1 MRLRPAVCPPGALCL
16 ASSAGD
22 GAGTAVVW
30 PFRQRLSVG
39 PARPSKEQLRPPA
52 FVRSASLWP
61 GSFVPVIAA
70 GERFALSCLPLR
82 CALPAPVPSAVE
94 PSCLAALLPRGPSCF
109 AWRPP
114 GRAGGLADS
123 MGLGRLRSTAAS
135 RSLPLLRLTCS
146 SLWLSGELLA
156 VAAVRP
162 VGPAPLRSPA
172 RRAGRLWLVRFSPER
187 PSLAVRLRGGS
198 LFRFLRPSAPG
209 CAFAPGR
216 VAEVCSVASLAL
228 RAGFVVRVL
237 VLHPLWGRTR
247 TLSPSPCGRPP
258 GTPLSCG
265 SEAPRLRL
273 GAAGLRQPPFAP
285 SLPHRSLVPFGSRGL
300 GLGSCRFAC
309 PVLRFGFFRHVPRWR
324 RKPPV
329 ACGWLVACRSL
340 ARTGTLHGSRRC
352 PFGCPAFARSSSLW
366 PVSYVPIIAAGERC
380 ALNCSP
386 PTGLSARPLLRPPR
400 LHRPAC
406 GYPFCCFAPRACGA
420 VPSAGVAYCGP

>member
-1 MRLRPAVCPPGALCL
+1 
-16 ASSAGD
+16 
-22 GAGTAVVW
+22 
-30 PFRQRLSVG
+30 
-39 PARPSKEQLRPPA
+39 
-52 FVRSASLWP
+52 
-61 GSFVPVIAA
+61 
-70 GERFALSCLPLR
+70 
-82 CALPAPVPSAVE
+82 
-94 PSCLAALLPRGPSCF
+94 
-109 AWRPP
+109 
-114 GRAGGLADS
+114 

-172 RRAGRLWLVRFSPER
+172 RRAGRLWLVRFLPER
-187 PSLAVRLRGGS
+187 PPLAVRLRGGS

-209 CAFAPGR
+209 CTFAPGR
-216 VAEVCSVASLAL
+216 VAEVCSVASVAL
-228 RAGFVVRVL
+228 RAGFDVRVL
-237 VLHPLWGRTR
+237 ALHPLRGRTR
-247 TLSPSPCGRPP
+247 TLSPSPCGRPS

-300 GLGSCRFAC
+300 GLCSCRFAC

-324 RKPPV
+324 RKPPAV

-406 GYPFCCFAPRACGA
+406 GCPFCCFAPRACGA
-420 VPSAGVAYCGP
+420 VPSAGVAYCGPVGPQASLRPRSPRRRAGCFLLRPP

>member
-198 LFRFLRPSAPG
+198 LFRFLRPSAPAPLRFRPG
-209 CAFAPGR
+209 RGGLFRCVCGAARRVCCARARFAPPSGAHSHAVAFA
-216 VAEVCSVASLAL
+216 
-228 RAGFVVRVL
+228 
-237 VLHPLWGRTR
+237 
-247 TLSPSPCGRPP
+247 
-258 GTPLSCG
+258 
-265 SEAPRLRL
+265 
-273 GAAGLRQPPFAP
+273 LRQA
-285 SLPHRSLVPFGSRGL
+285 SGHT
-300 GLGSCRFAC
+300 A
-309 PVLRFGFFRHVPRWR
+309 
-324 RKPPV
+324 
-329 ACGWLVACRSL
+329 
-340 ARTGTLHGSRRC
+340 
-352 PFGCPAFARSSSLW
+352 
-366 PVSYVPIIAAGERC
+366 
-380 ALNCSP
+380 
-386 PTGLSARPLLRPPR
+386 LLRQ
-400 LHRPAC
+400 
-406 GYPFCCFAPRACGA
+406 
-420 VPSAGVAYCGP
+420 

>member
-70 GERFALSCLPLR
+70 GERFALSCPPLR

-209 CAFAPGR
+209 CAFAFGR
-216 VAEVCSVASLAL
+216 VAEVCSVASVAL

-237 VLHPLWGRTR
+237 ALHPLWGRTR
-247 TLSPSPCGRPP
+247 TLSPSPCGRPS

-285 SLPHRSLVPFGSRGL
+285 SLPRRSLVPFGSRGL
-300 GLGSCRFAC
+300 GWCSCRFAC
-309 PVLRFGFFRHVPRWR
+309 PVLRFGFSGMFLAGAASPLRW
-324 RKPPV
+324 PAAGSSP
-329 ACGWLVACRSL
+329 AGASL
-340 ARTGTLHGSRRC
+340 ARARFAAVAGVPLVVRPSAPAPLRFRPGRGGLFRCVCGAARRVC
-352 PFGCPAFARSSSLW
+352 CARARFAPPLGAHSHAVAFALRQ
-366 PVSYVPIIAAGERC
+366 AFGHTA
-380 ALNCSP
+380 
-386 PTGLSARPLLRPPR
+386 LLRQ
-400 LHRPAC
+400 
-406 GYPFCCFAPRACGA
+406 
-420 VPSAGVAYCGP
+420 

>member
-70 GERFALSCLPLR
+70 GERFALSCPPLR

-94 PSCLAALLPRGPSCF
+94 PSC
-109 AWRPP
+109 
-114 GRAGGLADS
+114 LADS

-146 SLWLSGELLA
+146 SLWLSGVLLA

-209 CAFAPGR
+209 CAFAFGR

-247 TLSPSPCGRPP
+247 TLSPSP
-258 GTPLSCG
+258 
-265 SEAPRLRL
+265 
-273 GAAGLRQPPFAP
+273 
-285 SLPHRSLVPFGSRGL
+285 
-300 GLGSCRFAC
+300 
-309 PVLRFGFFRHVPRWR
+309 
-324 RKPPV
+324 
-329 ACGWLVACRSL
+329 
-340 ARTGTLHGSRRC
+340 
-352 PFGCPAFARSSSLW
+352 
-366 PVSYVPIIAAGERC
+366 
-380 ALNCSP
+380 
-386 PTGLSARPLLRPPR
+386 
-400 LHRPAC
+400 
-406 GYPFCCFAPRACGA
+406 
-420 VPSAGVAYCGP
+420 